1 MITPNRISKLE
12 KMGLFS
18 YKKFWILYM
27 KQCVFGMFMMLVVG
41 LVLLSLSML
50 QRRMYVSVWLALRIE
65 VFRTLT
71 YTSLC
76 LMYVDIGE

>member
-1 MITPNRISKLE
+1 MITPDKISKLE

-18 YKKFWILYM
+18 YKKFWILYT
-27 KQCVFGMFMMLVVG
+27 KQCVFGMFIMLVVET
-41 LVLLSLSML
+41 VLSVSML

-76 LMYVDIGE
+76 LMYVDIGD

>member
-1 MITPNRISKLE
+1 MITPDKISKLE

-18 YKKFWILYM
+18 YKKFWILYT
-27 KQCVFGMFMMLVVG
+27 KQCVFGMFMMFVVG
-41 LVLLSLSML
+41 TVLSVSML

-65 VFRTLT
+65 VFRILT

-76 LMYVDIGE
+76 LMYVDIGD